1 MEQDLTPAECEFFAE
16 ASLIEIV
23 PNFRMD
29 TLSFISG
36 NFGPFVPGVAL
47 RVPLWL
53 AIYLKKRQRCLIVA
67 PGWLD
72 LATLRDKIEEETKSE
87 GLTQFEYHYMEVA
100 SLLLAHAHDDIRRK
114 KLLRASLEDFYNI
127 RLNKL
132 QKGLSSLKPTDKSVN
147 LTNICAIELQS
158 VRRLLPFALNTLTK
172 LEAAD

>member
-1 MEQDLTPAECEFFAE
+1 MEQELTPAECEFFAE
-16 ASLIEIV
+16 NALVEIV

-29 TLSFISG
+29 TLTFISG
-36 NFGPFVPGVAL
+36 NFGPFVPGVTL

-53 AIYLKKRQRCLIVA
+53 AIYLKRRQRCTIIA

-72 LATLRDKIEEETKSE
+72 LANLRDRIEEETKSE
-87 GLTQFEYHYMEVA
+87 GLILFEYHYMEIA
-100 SLLLAHAHDDIRRK
+100 SLLLAHAQDDIKRK

-158 VRRLLPFALNTLTK
+158 VRRLLPFALNTLSSLRK
-172 LEAAD
+172 EA